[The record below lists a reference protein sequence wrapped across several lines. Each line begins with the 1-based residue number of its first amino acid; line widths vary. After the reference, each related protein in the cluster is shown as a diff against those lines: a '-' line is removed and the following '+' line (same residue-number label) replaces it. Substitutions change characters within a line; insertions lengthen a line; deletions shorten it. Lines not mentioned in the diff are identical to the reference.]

1 MAEGDFVL
9 FKPASLFISF
19 VHHALD
25 QNSLEEERGKNMT
38 INETNMT
45 NGESTYQ
52 TM

>member
-1 MAEGDFVL
+1 MAEGVFAL

-19 VHHALD
+19 EHYPVD
-25 QNSLEEERGKNMT
+25 QKSLEEERGKKMT